1 MHFQVL
7 GPVRARRGDAVI
19 EVGQPRQQA
28 VLAMLLL
35 AGGHVVSPTELVDG
49 VWGERVPGRAIGAVR
64 NYIYRIRRATEPDP
78 ASPRTLRSV
87 GGGYL
92 LEATADALDARRFE
106 QQVSEARH
114 HRDGNDLLACAE
126 LLRQALALYTGE
138 PLAGVPGPY
147 AHAQRA
153 RLIERRLIV
162 LEDRLDVE
170 LKAGLHTTVV
180 AELGGLVAEHPLRER
195 LLELRMLAL
204 YRCGQQTTALDA
216 FAEGRRRLISELGVE
231 PGPALR
237 ELQRRILAGDDA
249 LDAAQGPNRVV
260 VPRQRRPTPNQ
271 LPAAVADFT
280 GREEVVEQVS
290 AGLREAHD
298 ALPVWVISGLGG
310 VGKTAV
316 AVRIAHQLAGHFP
329 DGQLY
334 ADLHGLDGQPAYPET
349 VLGSFLR
356 ALGVPSATIPDELD
370 ERAALLRSVLAG
382 RKVLMVLD
390 NARDTRQVRPLLPG
404 STGCAVLITSR
415 AKLTSLPG
423 IRRCELT
430 EFTMTEALELL
441 GRIVGQPAVAAE
453 PQAARAVVRAC
464 ARLPLAVRISASR
477 LAARPNW
484 TLGVLAERLADQRER
499 LEELRIGDVAV
510 GSTFRLGYDQLDPD
524 LARAFRLLSVS
535 LPDGFSRYSAG
546 AMLDRSPRTA
556 ERLCERLVDLSLLQ
570 SAGAGRYRQH
580 DLLRV
585 FAREHTPPTAPA
597 DLTAAQSRLVDF
609 HMTVAL
615 TTIACGLS
623 IGAVPMSLAEVS
635 YLGLPLAD
643 MSAMRTWLAQPA
655 APEPVVGAL
664 YQLVLA
670 VELESIAGL
679 AETAAAMLCGEVRQ
693 PQPKAG
699 MSMLTQ
705 QQHRRLDSA
714 LVRIR
719 AQYPAQNPR
728 ATAQLHVLAAI
739 AATLESRLDE
749 ARVAYTAALADCA
762 EIGDVHGTVIATS
775 GLGRILA
782 LCGEFDRAYD
792 LCAQARERARAQAAP
807 HAEAYAAHVFA
818 QVADLRG
825 DTERA
830 SEMRTET
837 IQLWFATKQPVPG
850 ETAWLPGGIF
860 DWSRPETGVG
870 AWLGVL
876 GHALADLDRP
886 EQARACWRQA
896 IDRLAGQNLAD
907 TVELRALVTA
917 SAAASSHRSH
927 EPVDTASQLCDQADG
942 DRW

>member
-7 GPVRARRGDAVI
+7 GPVRAQRGDDVI

-35 AGGHVVSPTELVDG
+35 AGGRVVSPTELVDG
-49 VWGERVPGRAIGAVR
+49 VWGEAAPGRAIGAVR
-64 NYIYRIRRATEPDP
+64 NYIYRLRRAMEPDP
-78 ASPRTLRSV
+78 ASPRMLRSV
-87 GGGYL
+87 GSGYL
-92 LEATADALDARRFE
+92 LEATADALDAGRFE
-106 QQVSEARH
+106 QQVSKARY
-114 HRDGNDLLACAE
+114 HRDDDDLLACAE
-126 LLRQALALYTGE
+126 LLRQALALHTGE

-153 RLIERRLIV
+153 RLVERRLIV

-170 LKAGLHTTVV
+170 LRAGLHTTVV
-180 AELGGLVAEHPLRER
+180 AELSGLVAEHPLRER

-204 YRCGQQTTALDA
+204 YRCGQQTSALDA
-216 FAEGRRRLISELGVE
+216 FAEGRRRLVSELGVE

-249 LDAAQGPNRVV
+249 LNATQEPNRVV
-260 VPRQRRPTPNQ
+260 VPTQRRPAPNQ

-280 GREEVVEQVS
+280 GREEVVEQVT
-290 AGLREAHD
+290 AALRETRD

-316 AVRIAHQLAGHFP
+316 AVRIAHRLAGHFP

-334 ADLHGLDGQPAYPET
+334 ADLHGLNEQPAYPET
-349 VLGSFLR
+349 VLRSFLR
-356 ALGVPSATIPDELD
+356 ALGVPNATIPDELD

-382 RKVLMVLD
+382 RRMLMVLD
-390 NARDTRQVRPLLPG
+390 NARDAAQVQPLLPG

-415 AKLTSLPG
+415 DKLTSLPG
-423 IRRCELT
+423 IRRYELT
-430 EFTMTEALELL
+430 EFTMAEALVLL
-441 GRIVGQPAVAAE
+441 GRIVGEPAVTEE

-464 ARLPLAVRISASR
+464 GRLPLAVRISASR

-546 AMLDRSPRTA
+546 AMLDCSPRAA

-597 DLTAAQSRLVDF
+597 DLIAAQSRLVDF

-623 IGAVPMSLAEVS
+623 VGAVPMSLAEVS

-643 MSAMRTWLAQPA
+643 MSAMRTWLTQPA
-655 APEPVVGAL
+655 ATEPMAGPL
-664 YQLVLA
+664 YQLALA

-679 AETAAAMLCGEVRQ
+679 VETAAAMLCGEVRQ

-714 LVRIR
+714 LVRLR
-719 AQYPAQNPR
+719 ARHPAGDPR
-728 ATAQLHVLAAI
+728 ATAQLHALTAI
-739 AATLESRLDE
+739 AATLDGRLDE
-749 ARVAYTAALADCA
+749 ARAAYAAGLVNCAD
-762 EIGDVHGTVIATS
+762 IGDVQGMVIATS
-775 GLGRILA
+775 GQGRILA
-782 LCGEFDRAYD
+782 LSGEFDQAYE
-792 LCAQARERARAQAAP
+792 LCAQARDRARAQGAP

-825 DTERA
+825 DAELT
-830 SEMRTET
+830 SEMRAET
-837 IQLWFATKQPVPG
+837 IRLWFATKQPVPG

-907 TVELRALVTA
+907 TVELRALVSA
-917 SAAASSHRSH
+917 SAADSSHQRN
-927 EPVDTASQLCDQADG
+927 EPSNMADMASQLCDQAD
-942 DRW
+942 